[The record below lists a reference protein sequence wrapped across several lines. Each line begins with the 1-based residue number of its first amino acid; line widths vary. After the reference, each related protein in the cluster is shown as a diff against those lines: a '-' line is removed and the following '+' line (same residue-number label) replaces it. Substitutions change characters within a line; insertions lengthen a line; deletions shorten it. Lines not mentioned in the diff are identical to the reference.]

1 RRRGELLAVAAVG
14 EGAGEEG
21 DGEEDEGGGA
31 RVEEDQH
38 GEGDAAMGEEAR
50 AEDVRERVG
59 KIPDTHHHRV
69 AERLAATRG
78 GADGEVVERQQ
89 GERLRG
95 FVEAG
100 DEEGGALRPVAKEE
114 EGGEDVGED
123 RGREQ

>member
-1 RRRGELLAVAAVG
+1 AVAAVG

-31 RVEEDQH
+31 RVEQDQG

-59 KIPDTHHHRV
+59 EIPDAHHDRV
-69 AERLAATRG
+69 AQRLAAARG

-89 GERLRG
+89 GERLSG
-95 FVEAG
+95 LVEAG
-100 DEEGGALRPVAKEE
+100 DEEGGAVRPVAEE
-114 EGGEDVGED
+114 EE
-123 RGREQ
+123 